1 MLGTTLGWCSPVQ
14 PQLRRNATLD
24 DAPDGVW
31 QLSLNDDQMS
41 WVGSLINGGALIGSV
56 CGGVLMDRFGRKLVL
71 LAVFVGYTLGW
82 ALITLAIDPGKR
94 RSPPAVHVTIDPGAH
109 STLFPA
115 FAQVCSTSA
124 GSLAAWPAACAASWR
139 RATSVMNLARP

>member
-1 MLGTTLGWCSPVQ
+1 MQ

-24 DAPDGVW
+24 SSEDNVW
-31 QLSLNDDQMS
+31 QLSLNEDQMS

-71 LAVFVGYTLGW
+71 LAVFVAYTLGW

-94 RSPPAVHVTIDPGAH
+94 LPPSASRVHVTSI
-109 STLFPA
+109 
-115 FAQVCSTSA
+115 
-124 GSLAAWPAACAASWR
+124 
-139 RATSVMNLARP
+139 AR